1 MEKIIHEFNCE
12 IIFEARSKTSGR
24 GLLWGSTLG
33 VQKLFIQPTKLT
45 EKVNTEVPV
54 MARWCRP
61 LSIMRYTSSTIFIV
75 AMVSKSKCIFCF
87 NFFKISYLHIST
99 IWKIQIGP
107 IQMHINNLNES
118 LKVTSQN
125 FL

>member
-61 LSIMRYTSSTIFIV
+61 LSIMRYTRSNYFHCS
-75 AMVSKSKCIFCF
+75 
-87 NFFKISYLHIST
+87 NGFKI
-99 IWKIQIGP
+99 K
-107 IQMHINNLNES
+107 MHILFQF
-118 LKVTSQN
+118 LQN
-125 FL
+125 